1 MSVECS
7 LHSVDI
13 NTKKIKTF
21 TWHRIHYLEIIFQV
35 MSFIWQNCILI
46 NVEFFLNAKKNLKR
60 KISMEI
66 LAFGLKIW
74 KRTCKTV
81 EAIFIEFVFFLNTRL
96 KYAKTFPDCTR
107 TVSETLQCS
116 L

>member
-1 MSVECS
+1 
-7 LHSVDI
+7 
-13 NTKKIKTF
+13 
-21 TWHRIHYLEIIFQV
+21 

-74 KRTCKTV
+74 KRTYKTV